1 MSETTNLQKSASKN
15 PPPNSGDLAGFR
27 VAFKMHLHKGFE
39 VEYKKRHDKLWP
51 DLEALLKSS
60 GISDYSIFL
69 DATTNALF
77 GVMTANSQEALDNLP
92 AHPVMKK
99 WWAYMKDIMES
110 KDDNSPVAIPLQ
122 EVFYLP

>member
-1 MSETTNLQKSASKN
+1 MSEPINLQKSASKS

-27 VAFKMHLHKGFE
+27 VAFKMHLNKGFE

-60 GISDYSIFL
+60 GISEYSIFI
-69 DATTNALF
+69 DETTNALF
-77 GVMTANSQEALDNLP
+77 GVMIANSQKALDNLP

-99 WWAYMKDIMES
+99 WWAYMKDIMECN
-110 KDDNSPVAIPLQ
+110 DDNSPVAIPLQ